1 MNKYCTIRQL
11 LILASLTGILNL
23 VYLMFLADIRG
34 NPDLYTLQRSSSSVL
49 RRQIASIQV
58 DTDVKSTGPS
68 LSYLE
73 LLNLDLKDLVQR
85 YMASSATLAKQYEL
99 DDLQGEHHQE
109 QKVINHFSMP
119 RCLPAPFLLIMVHSR
134 PVNFMD
140 RESIR
145 LSWGREDNP
154 INQGSWTSPERYL
167 ISISLC
173 SLSITC
179 ELVHNYLLSSV

>member
-1 MNKYCTIRQL
+1 MNVGQKMNRHCTIRHL
-11 LILASLTGILNL
+11 LMLASLTGILNL
-23 VYLMFLADIRG
+23 VYLMFLADIKG
-34 NPDLYTLQRSSSSVL
+34 NPELYSLQRSSSSVL

-58 DTDVKSTGPS
+58 DSDVKSAGPS

-85 YMASSATLAKQYEL
+85 YMASSETIAKQYEL
-99 DDLQGEHHQE
+99 DNLQGEYRQE
-109 QKVINHFSMP
+109 QKVVNHFSMP

-134 PVNFMD
+134 PDNFMD

-154 INQGSWTSPERYL
+154 INQGSWTSPER
-167 ISISLC
+167 
-173 SLSITC
+173 
-179 ELVHNYLLSSV
+179 

>member
-1 MNKYCTIRQL
+1 MNRYCTIRYL
-11 LILASLTGILNL
+11 LMLASLTGLLNL
-23 VYLMFLADIRG
+23 VYLMILADMRG
-34 NPDLYTLQRSSSSVL
+34 TLELYTLQRSSSSVL

-58 DTDVKSTGPS
+58 DSDVKAAAGPS

-85 YMASSATLAKQYEL
+85 YMASSETVAKQYEL
-99 DDLQGEHHQE
+99 NSLQDEHQE
-109 QKVINHFSMP
+109 EQRLVNHFHLP
-119 RCLPAPFLLIMVHSR
+119 GCLPAPFLLIMVHSN

-154 INQGSWTSPERYL
+154 INQGSWTSSER
-167 ISISLC
+167 
-173 SLSITC
+173 
-179 ELVHNYLLSSV
+179 

>member
-1 MNKYCTIRQL
+1 M
-11 LILASLTGILNL
+11 LASLTGILNL
-23 VYLMFLADIRG
+23 VYLMFIADVKG
-34 NPDLYTLQRSSSSVL
+34 NPELYSLERSSSSIL

-58 DTDVKSTGPS
+58 DSDVKSAGPS

-85 YMASSATLAKQYEL
+85 YMASSETVAKQYEL
-99 DDLQGEHHQE
+99 ENLQGQHHQE
-109 QKVINHFSMP
+109 NKVVNHFSMP
-119 RCLPAPFLLIMVHSR
+119 SCLPAPFLLIMVHSK

-154 INQGSWTSPERYL
+154 INQGSWTSLER
-167 ISISLC
+167 
-173 SLSITC
+173 
-179 ELVHNYLLSSV
+179 

>member
-1 MNKYCTIRQL
+1 M
-11 LILASLTGILNL
+11 LASLTGILNL
-23 VYLMFLADIRG
+23 VYLMFLADIKG
-34 NPDLYTLQRSSSSVL
+34 NLELYTLQRSSSSVL

-58 DTDVKSTGPS
+58 DSDVKSAGPS

-85 YMASSATLAKQYEL
+85 YMASSATIAKQYEL
-99 DDLQGEHHQE
+99 DNLQGEHHQE
-109 QKVINHFSMP
+109 QKIVNHFFMP
-119 RCLPAPFLLIMVHSR
+119 RCLSAPFLLIMVHSS

-154 INQGSWTSPERYL
+154 INQGSWTSPER
-167 ISISLC
+167 
-173 SLSITC
+173 
-179 ELVHNYLLSSV
+179 